1 MCQAGG
7 RRRRRRNRRKEERRL
22 EDATTC
28 PGRSHSASSHLS
40 TGPRPPPRRQ
50 TLANLGWTPV
60 SLQWLRLSADPPG
73 SGARDQDS
81 RLQTRAPGAQGA
93 RSSAGPSQELR
104 LSAAGGSANRGREG
118 LPWCAPPKRSGVPKH
133 LRSERLPLCAPASRG
148 RVPAPLNAVGEG
160 KSSSPNS
167 EPCQSQQVH
176 SSWWTSF
183 VKSPL
188 QVLGDCLRHYNVHL
202 DIYHYG
208 SQNLTPPKSHRKETH
223 SFESP

>member
-1 MCQAGG
+1 MLCASGSGQRRKRGRCPGALRKFPGGGSGQPGGGENRRTRVCQAGG

-133 LRSERLPLCAPASRG
+133 LRSETAVVRARESGQSPSTSECG
-148 RVPAPLNAVGEG
+148 R
-160 KSSSPNS
+160 
-167 EPCQSQQVH
+167 
-176 SSWWTSF
+176 
-183 VKSPL
+183 
-188 QVLGDCLRHYNVHL
+188 
-202 DIYHYG
+202 
-208 SQNLTPPKSHRKETH
+208 
-223 SFESP
+223 